1 MWRSTTNISNI
12 CSNSSEWEHPV
23 TPDGLDL
30 TPCVREVILNATLP
44 ICAVLY
50 SIIYL
55 AIHTCRG
62 QSSIYTPLVF
72 TGQDV
77 ITQDQ
82 YGYVPVS
89 KYDISQLVISFIQLG
104 FVGFLFG
111 WEMEKDYSDGV
122 VGAIGQFAS
131 WIYIV
136 ILLACHFMTRKN
148 QTQYAFIRQLLI
160 LYTLLFIIACLNL
173 RSMLINKENNQSG
186 YERVFAFWNFGACG
200 ILFACS
206 LKRPRNPELRYSRNR
221 RVISHD
227 TVASIWSLLTFG
239 WMSSMIKLGNRRSL
253 TEEDIWELPYRCQ
266 AAHCYYE
273 LDQLLSASLL
283 TQLLR
288 ANTNNLI
295 LFLFIAIFRSIFSFT
310 TPFFLYKLL
319 DYITNNKNTE
329 YTEEPY
335 LYVFGI
341 LCSELARILFLNQLN
356 YQVVWL
362 GIRVEQM
369 LSVLVYSK
377 QLHIKTSSRSSN
389 NRQSNVLTTDVGD
402 IAGFFSNLPF
412 ILTIPLEIIVAT
424 IGLYCL
430 LGVSSIIGIVI
441 MILCLLSN
449 KRFGKRVSRLQKRV
463 KKARD
468 ERVSDIFEL
477 LHVVRTIK
485 MYGWEDNFH
494 ERLMYSRTIELTQLR
509 RLFWRTTYLTL
520 LLTPACAFT
529 SIILFNTLKQPLQ
542 NFPNLVVELVGL
554 SVSVRRVERF
564 LNEIDIQKDIST
576 SSSYTKTIVG
586 FSGVDVSWSY
596 DMNIQDPNDFS
607 LRDVNLEFPVGK
619 LSINYIKKG
628 GQKSSGK
635 TLLFLSLLRETFL
648 FRGVINFP
656 STSVAYVPQ
665 QAWLENTTVRDNILF
680 GSTFVEDRYW
690 NIVEACCLLKDFEN
704 MDEAD
709 FTMCDEKDIIL
720 KDDQKARITLAR
732 ALYSSAQI
740 LLLDDFLSTMDP
752 LTAYQIIDNCLK
764 SPIIDGRTVIIA
776 TYYVRNLL
784 DVASHIA
791 VLGDGTVLASGTPEQ
806 VRESGYLNDE
816 ILGSD
821 IDVEKSQDK
830 NFRNS
835 LIKSYEKYIT
845 DKKIWT
851 PEEVQPH
858 GKIPFKIYLFYFKS
872 SGGLLIWFMLVFLF
886 ITIRILTVGETYWL
900 NIWSEWSE
908 VHQNNAANI
917 ISPELSDDDN
927 HTRTDSL
934 FYIGIYAVVALSSAI
949 FTIARMIWQLCVS
962 LKGSKTLFSELLN
975 AILRAPMSFFDSAPL
990 GNIMNRFSKDLGIID
1005 QSLMTVVSS
1014 CFGNVV
1020 GVISVLAVVTAVT
1033 YEFFFV
1039 SIVVVI
1045 SYIIIGNMYIN
1056 ASREL
1061 KRLQSITRSPV
1072 VSWFSDTV
1080 VGIATIRAFNAE
1092 HRFIKAFTN
1101 RLNTSNRTTYLLHM
1115 SNRWM
1120 SVRLGCIG
1128 AIASYFAGIF
1138 ILWNYRRSNMSGGL
1152 AGFCLSYALGFVQI
1166 VFVIKDYST
1175 MENNLNSVERVKE
1188 YIDMPQEPIS
1198 AANARPP
1205 AAWPTDGKIEVSQ
1218 LTVSHALKD
1227 EPILRNISFY
1237 VQDKEKIGIVG
1248 RSGAG
1253 KSTLANSFLKLVE
1266 ATDGRIVIDG
1276 IDIADI
1282 SLGDLRS
1289 RMSIISQEP
1298 ILFEGTIRSNLDI
1311 QLEYD
1316 DNELWESLRR
1326 ARLIHIEVEENLSNR
1341 LSNRQALIIGP
1352 ITSLN
1357 DPVNEGGSNFSRGQ
1371 RQLICFARAL
1381 LRQPK
1386 IIILDE
1392 VTANFDTETE
1402 NKIQEIIHDEFQHST
1417 VLNISNQ
1424 FKDIINS
1431 DRILVLDKGEIV
1443 EFDTPHN
1450 LLMNHESLFRQMCEQ
1465 DGELESL
1472 MKIMKLNYSEDE
1484 DEEDHFEEH
1493 YDDDDVHGMEMEI
1506 EVDEEDDDE
1515 QTERES
1521 EHEVDEEQENNQ
1533 QSEMF
1538 DEQHHKDDWEV

>member
-1 MWRSTTNISNI
+1 G
-12 CSNSSEWEHPV
+12 PV
-23 TPDGLDL
+23 TNDGLDL
-30 TPCVREVILNATLP
+30 TPCAREVILNATLP

-72 TGQDV
+72 TGRDV
-77 ITQDQ
+77 ITQDH

-111 WEMEKDYSDGV
+111 WEMEKDYSDGIYMV
-122 VGAIGQFAS
+122 VGAIGQFTS
-131 WIYIV
+131 WD
-136 ILLACHFMTRKN
+136 
-148 QTQYAFIRQLLI
+148 
-160 LYTLLFIIACLNL
+160 
-173 RSMLINKENNQSG
+173 NQSG

-206 LKRPRNPELRYSRNR
+206 LKRPRNPELRYARNR

-283 TQLLR
+283 TRLLR
-288 ANTNNLI
+288 VNTNNLI

-319 DYITNNKNTE
+319 DYITKNKNNE

-377 QLHIKTSSRSSN
+377 QLHIKTSSRSNN

-412 ILTIPLEIIVAT
+412 LLTIPLEIIVAT
-424 IGLYCL
+424 IAIKDSGNASLDYKN
-430 LGVSSIIGIVI
+430 GSKRQEMKESVI
-441 MILCLLSN
+441 FLN
-449 KRFGKRVSRLQKRV
+449 
-463 KKARD
+463 
-468 ERVSDIFEL
+468 
-477 LHVVRTIK
+477 
-485 MYGWEDNFH
+485 
-494 ERLMYSRTIELTQLR
+494 
-509 RLFWRTTYLTL
+509 
-520 LLTPACAFT
+520 
-529 SIILFNTLKQPLQ
+529 IILFNTLKQPLQ

-607 LRDVNLEFPVGK
+607 LRDVNLEFPIGK
-619 LSINYIKKG
+619 LI
-628 GQKSSGK
+628 
-635 TLLFLSLLRETFL
+635 
-648 FRGVINFP
+648 
-656 STSVAYVPQ
+656 AYVPQ
-665 QAWLENTTVRDNILF
+665 QAWLENTTIRDNILF

-709 FTMCDEKDIIL
+709 FTKCDEKDLIL
-720 KDDQKARITLAR
+720 KDDQKARVTLAR

-752 LTAYQIIDNCLK
+752 LTAYQIIENCLK
-764 SPIIDGRTVIIA
+764 NPIIDGRTVIIA

-784 DVASHIA
+784 DIASYIA

-830 NFRNS
+830 IFRNS

-908 VHQNNAANI
+908 VHHNKTANI
-917 ISPELSDDDN
+917 TSPELLDDN
-927 HTRTDSL
+927 NTQTDLL
-934 FYIGIYAVVALSSAI
+934 FYIGIYAIVALSSAV

-1014 CFGNVV
+1014 CFGNAV
-1020 GVISVLAVVTAVT
+1020 GVISVLAVVTTVT

-1039 SIVVVI
+1039 SIVV
-1045 SYIIIGNMYIN
+1045 
-1056 ASREL
+1056 
-1061 KRLQSITRSPV
+1061 
-1072 VSWFSDTV
+1072 
-1080 VGIATIRAFNAE
+1080 
-1092 HRFIKAFTN
+1092 
-1101 RLNTSNRTTYLLHM
+1101 
-1115 SNRWM
+1115 
-1120 SVRLGCIG
+1120 G

-1138 ILWNYRRSNMSGGL
+1138 ILWNYRSSNMSGGL
-1152 AGFCLSYALGFVQI
+1152 VGFCLSYALGFVQI
-1166 VFVIKDYST
+1166 VFMLVKDYST

-1205 AAWPTDGKIEVSQ
+1205 AAWPTDGKIEVSN

-1253 KSTLANSFLKLVE
+1253 KSTLANSFLRLVE

-1276 IDIADI
+1276 INIADI
-1282 SLGDLRS
+1282 SLEDLRS
-1289 RMSIISQEP
+1289 RMAIISQEP

-1386 IIILDE
+1386 QIDCNILINTLLFL

-1402 NKIQEIIHDEFQHST
+1402 KKIQEIIHDEFQNST

-1431 DRILVLDKGEIV
+1431 DRILVLGEIG

-1450 LLMNHESLFRQMCEQ
+1450 LLMNPESLFRQMCEQ

-1484 DEEDHFEEH
+1484 DEEDHFGEH

-1506 EVDEEDDDE
+1506 EVDEEEDDE